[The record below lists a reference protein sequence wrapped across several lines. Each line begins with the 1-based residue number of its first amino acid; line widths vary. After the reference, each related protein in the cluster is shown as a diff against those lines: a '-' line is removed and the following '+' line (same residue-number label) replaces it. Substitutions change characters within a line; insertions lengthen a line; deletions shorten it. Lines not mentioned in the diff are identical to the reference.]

1 MLQRRSNSRR
11 SPRYIT
17 RQCRRHHSITCASY
31 NETETRVCDF
41 LSPVGD
47 DLMVALG
54 NAQIL
59 LSLIGTA
66 LFWKARI
73 VVTQFLF

>member
-1 MLQRRSNSRR
+1 MRGVVLSLPKGRKGATYFV
-11 SPRYIT
+11 YIT
-17 RQCRRHHSITCASY
+17 RQRVHLRMKLK
-31 NETETRVCDF
+31 RVCDF